1 MLLRMAALG
10 AIGFGGY
17 KLFQKRREDR
27 NGVAYAKG
35 EPAGVRNAGADAT
48 ATPDDTMSAHDE
60 ALDETY
66 PASDATAK
74 Y

>member
-17 KLFQKRREDR
+17 KLLQKRRRDE

-48 ATPDDTMSAHDE
+48 ATKDTMSKQDE
-60 ALDETY
+60 ALDETF

>member
-1 MLLRMAALG
+1 MIIRLAALG
-10 AIGFGGY
+10 ALGFAGY
-17 KLFQKRREDR
+17 KLLEKRRAKR
-27 NGVAYAKG
+27 RAAYAEG
-35 EPAGVRNAGADAT
+35 EPDGPFRNAGADAT
-48 ATPDDTMSAHDE
+48 ASKDTMSKQDE

>member
-1 MLLRMAALG
+1 MLARFAALG

-17 KLFQKRREDR
+17 KLLQKRRKDK
-27 NGVAYAKG
+27 NGVAYAEG
-35 EPAGVRNAGADAT
+35 EPRGVRNAGADAT
-48 ATPDDTMSAHDE
+48 ATRDTMSKQDE
-60 ALDETY
+60 ALDETF

>member
-1 MLLRMAALG
+1 MLLKMAMLG
-10 AIGFGGY
+10 ALGFGGY
-17 KLFQKRREDR
+17 KLLERNRRKS

-48 ATPDDTMSAHDE
+48 RSRDTMSKQDE
-60 ALDETY
+60 ALDETF